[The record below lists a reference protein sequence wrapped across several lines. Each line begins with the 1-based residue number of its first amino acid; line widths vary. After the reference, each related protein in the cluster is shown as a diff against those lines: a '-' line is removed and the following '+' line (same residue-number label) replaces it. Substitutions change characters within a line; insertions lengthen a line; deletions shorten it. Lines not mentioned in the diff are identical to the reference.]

1 MAEPLIDLTE
11 PPAPKPRR
19 QTTPRPSTA
28 RAKVARART
37 GVAKQQATKEER
49 AEKYQKWIEE
59 NWEGYH
65 LRGAAFVLGADP
77 RAVQLP
83 QPDGTAKSVAEV
95 IQWTGTP
102 KPFMAAQAIAGLEEL
117 PQVQTVI
124 RWFGP
129 IAPWLMLGGV
139 GVATGIEVVTLWRIR
154 QALRVAQA
162 TPIEEAAG
170 RPEAQAEAA
179 AAA

>member
-1 MAEPLIDLTE
+1 MSEVLIDLTE

-19 QTTPRPSTA
+19 QTTPKPSTT
-28 RAKVARART
+28 RAKVSRTPAPRA
-37 GVAKQQATKEER
+37 KPQPTKEER
-49 AEKYQKWIEE
+49 AAKYQAWIEE
-59 NWEGYH
+59 NWEPYH

-77 RAVQLP
+77 RQVQLP
-83 QPDGTAKSVAEV
+83 QPDGSVKSVAEV
-95 IQWTGTP
+95 VQWKGTP

-117 PQVQTVI
+117 PQVQRVV

-154 QALRVAQA
+154 QVLRASQA
-162 TPIEEAAG
+162 TPIQETPTEPQPQ
-170 RPEAQAEAA
+170 PEAQAAA
-179 AAA
+179 